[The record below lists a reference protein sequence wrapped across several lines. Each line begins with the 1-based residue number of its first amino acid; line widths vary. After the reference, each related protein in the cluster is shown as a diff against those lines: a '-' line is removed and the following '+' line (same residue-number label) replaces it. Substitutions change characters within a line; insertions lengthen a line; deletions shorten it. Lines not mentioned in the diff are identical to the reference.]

1 MYRQDYDETM
11 PFQVNGSLWTFRPTG
26 HRVHGE
32 PNQCNDIRYT
42 TEAWR
47 HNGTCNVLFYDG
59 PVKSLKQGLHIQL
72 RSISPPWTSRCS
84 KGDTSNDGNEIPKPF
99 TVAIAVVVFGAFLG
113 GVWWR
118 TGMGNARGSADAQK
132 SGFHQ

>member
-11 PFQVNGSLWTFRPTG
+11 PFQVNGSLWTFHPTG
-26 HRVHGE
+26 HRFHGE

-47 HNGTCNVLFYDG
+47 HNGTCYVLFYDG

-72 RSISPPWTSRCS
+72 RSILRLGPVAVRKEILRMMETRFRSP
-84 KGDTSNDGNEIPKPF
+84 
-99 TVAIAVVVFGAFLG
+99 L
-113 GVWWR
+113 
-118 TGMGNARGSADAQK
+118 Q
-132 SGFHQ
+132 